1 MDRVDMVT
9 PPPVAPGADERF
21 GKYRILQ
28 RLAVGGMA
36 HIFLAT
42 IDGPDGFSK
51 ACVIKRILPEYAN
64 LEPFSRMFADEAKV
78 AALLTHPNI
87 VQVFDFGKIDGQY
100 YLAMEW
106 IQGQSLDRIMRHA
119 AASSIPLGPRVTVD
133 VGLAMSDALSY
144 AHAKTLSDG
153 TPLKLVHR
161 DITPGNV
168 LVSRDGIVKL
178 ADFGIVKSSVNL
190 ERTVAGVVK
199 GKYAYMSP
207 EQITNR
213 ELDHRSDLYSL
224 GIVLYELSTG
234 RRLFKR
240 DTMEAT
246 IVAASQGDV
255 PPPSQV
261 SPGFSPEMERILLK
275 LLAKDQDAR
284 YQSAREVH
292 DDLERFRSTQHWT
305 SGGRELATLMATLF
319 PPDAKGRVSTAVSV
333 PGSMQGS
340 SSLGSTRTPTGIS
353 SPSPFAPPE
362 ALEPL
367 DSSALVVTGVLPR
380 GTGSGTAPTG
390 IIAPPPEQAGGSEAF
405 PWGLAAAAG
414 VAAVG
419 SALFWLLVA

>member
-1 MDRVDMVT
+1 MDRVDIQP
-9 PPPVAPGADERF
+9 PPPVAPEAEERF

-119 AASSIPLGPRVTVD
+119 AAASIPLGPRVTVD
-133 VGLAMSDALSY
+133 VGL
-144 AHAKTLSDG
+144 
-153 TPLKLVHR
+153 
-161 DITPGNV
+161 
-168 LVSRDGIVKL
+168 
-178 ADFGIVKSSVNL
+178 IVKSSVNL

-224 GIVLYELSTG
+224 GIVLYEASTG

-261 SPGFSPEMERILLK
+261 SPGFSPELERILLK
-275 LLAKDQDAR
+275 MLAKDPDAR
-284 YQSAREVH
+284 HQTAREVH
-292 DDLERFRSTQHWT
+292 DDLERFRGTQHWT
-305 SGGRELATLMATLF
+305 SGGRELATLMTTLF
-319 PPDAKGRVSTAVSV
+319 PPDARGRVSTAV
-333 PGSMQGS
+333 PGSMPGS

-353 SPSPFAPPE
+353 SPPPLAPDGLG
-362 ALEPL
+362 ALEP
-367 DSSALVVTGVLPR
+367 SALVVTGVLPR

-390 IIAPPPEQAGGSEAF
+390 IIARPVDHAGGSEAF

-419 SALFWLLVA
+419 SALFWLFVA

>member
-1 MDRVDMVT
+1 MDRVDIQP
-9 PPPVAPGADERF
+9 PPPVAPEAEERF

-119 AASSIPLGPRVTVD
+119 AAASIPLGPRVTVD
-133 VGLAMSDALSY
+133 VGLAVSDALSY

-153 TPLKLVHR
+153 TPLNLVHR

-224 GIVLYELSTG
+224 GIVLYEASTG

-261 SPGFSPEMERILLK
+261 SPGFSPELERILLK
-275 LLAKDQDAR
+275 MLAKDPDAR
-284 YQSAREVH
+284 HQTAREVH
-292 DDLERFRSTQHWT
+292 DDLERFRGTQHWT
-305 SGGRELATLMATLF
+305 SGGRELATLMTTLF
-319 PPDAKGRVSTAVSV
+319 PPDARGRVSTAV
-333 PGSMQGS
+333 PGSMPGS

-353 SPSPFAPPE
+353 SPPPLAPDGLG
-362 ALEPL
+362 ALEP
-367 DSSALVVTGVLPR
+367 SALVVTGVLPR

-390 IIAPPPEQAGGSEAF
+390 IIARPVDHAGGSEAF

-419 SALFWLLVA
+419 SALFWLFVA